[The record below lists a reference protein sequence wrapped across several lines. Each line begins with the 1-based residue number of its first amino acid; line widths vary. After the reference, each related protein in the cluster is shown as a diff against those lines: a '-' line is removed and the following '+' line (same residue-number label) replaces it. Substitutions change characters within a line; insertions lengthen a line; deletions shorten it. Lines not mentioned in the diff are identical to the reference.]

1 MNFRSK
7 REDEAKMVWIFYYQ
21 ENMSRG
27 ATRITD
33 LDKEEML
40 CPINMDMHRKY
51 NIWKRK
57 RRENLTSLKTQ
68 KGGLGKS

>member
-40 CPINMDMHRKY
+40 CPINMDMLRKY
-51 NIWKRK
+51 NI
-57 RRENLTSLKTQ
+57 
-68 KGGLGKS
+68 

>member
-7 REDEAKMVWIFYYQ
+7 REDEAKMVWIFSYQ

-51 NIWKRK
+51 NI
-57 RRENLTSLKTQ
+57 
-68 KGGLGKS
+68 